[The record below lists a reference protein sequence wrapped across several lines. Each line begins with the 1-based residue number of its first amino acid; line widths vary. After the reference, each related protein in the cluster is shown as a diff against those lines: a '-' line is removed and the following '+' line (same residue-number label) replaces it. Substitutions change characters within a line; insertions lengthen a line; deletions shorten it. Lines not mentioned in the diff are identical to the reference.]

1 MKWEEFVEACR
12 QKEIECSPKQQEQ
25 FVRYAQLLQEW
36 NEKMNLTA
44 ITEWEEVLEKHFY
57 DSLVPFTGMTLD
69 AVHLCDV
76 GAGAGFPSLPLKIM
90 NPQLKITILEPL
102 NKRVV
107 FLKEVCRQ
115 LQLDQ
120 VECLNVRAE
129 DYAREH
135 REAFDLV
142 TARAVANLRVLSE
155 LCLPLVK
162 KNGKFIAMK
171 GAAGF
176 EEQIQ
181 AEKATKTLGAELEKA
196 EEVHL
201 QDGSTR
207 VNLTYRKV
215 KATPTQYPRVYAK
228 IKKNPL

>member
-1 MKWEEFVEACR
+1 MEWEEFVEACR
-12 QKEIECSPKQQEQ
+12 QKEIDCSAKQQEQ

-57 DSLVPFTGMTLD
+57 DSLVPFAGMTLD

-107 FLKEVCRQ
+107 FLKEVCQQ

-129 DYAREH
+129 LCREH
-135 REAFDLV
+135 REAFGWSLRGSCQSACV
-142 TARAVANLRVLSE
+142 VRAVFAFG
-155 LCLPLVK
+155 K

-181 AEKATKTLGAELEKA
+181 AEKATKILGAELEKA

-215 KATPTQYPRVYAK
+215 KATSPQYPRAYAK